1 MDTFSL
7 ILNEQ
12 LFATFPEW
20 RALARKERAE
30 DGSSCLVIHVL
41 PPAGTDVHHHGLL
54 VCSSDEEVTVSF
66 DFYHSHF
73 YALTGD
79 DNHLGAPAALEF
91 IQQILSERVSVV
103 SWWLDEEWRG
113 SAQLEAGASPQPP
126 WWLESGS
133 FNRVRVRSWR
143 GSFNANLILRQ

>member
-30 DGSSCLVIHVL
+30 DGSSCLVVSV
-41 PPAGTDVHHHGLL
+41 PPAGAEVRHHGLL

-66 DFYHSHF
+66 DFYHAHF
-73 YALTGD
+73 YAMTGD
-79 DNHLGAPAALEF
+79 DGHLGAPAALEF
-91 IQQILSERVSVV
+91 ITQILSERVSVV
-103 SWWLDEEWRG
+103 SWWFDEEWRG
-113 SAQLEAGASPQPP
+113 SAQLEAGATPQPP
-126 WWLESGS
+126 WWLVSGS